1 MHGLDITK
9 LLYKEM
15 VLILM
20 SCLCVGSKVD
30 GMLQT
35 SIASSPIEKRIALD
49 SQIPKSSELA
59 DSYRK
64 QSLRANYIMEKH
76 AAGVAGPASRSLPRT
91 LEHDLSAR
99 SNFNLEPSYF
109 MEGNKLNLIGSQGEN
124 SLFSSSLSEL
134 FSRKCMSIFVGT
146 SCQCVIFTHTYILQI
161 INC

>member
-1 MHGLDITK
+1 MLGLDITK

-76 AAGVAGPASRSLPRT
+76 AAGVVGPASRSLPRT

-109 MEGNKLNLIGSQGEN
+109 MEGNKLNLIGTQGEN

-134 FSRKCMSIFVGT
+134 FSRKCTSIFVGT
-146 SCQCVIFTHTYILQI
+146 SC
-161 INC
+161 